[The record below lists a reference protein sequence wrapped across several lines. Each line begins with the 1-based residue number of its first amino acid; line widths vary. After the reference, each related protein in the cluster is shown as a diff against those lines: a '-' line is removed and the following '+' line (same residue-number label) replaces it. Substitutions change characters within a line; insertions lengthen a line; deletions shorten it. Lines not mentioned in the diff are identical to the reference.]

1 MDVSRI
7 LLAAAVL
14 GSPVWANADPIT
26 YEVDLAIGEGTVL
39 GTVTTNGVEGEV
51 SAADITAF
59 DLVIFDG
66 IDSFVLN
73 ESIGIANFGGD
84 TTSMLIA
91 SQTSLT
97 FNFDG
102 ADGWFTFENA
112 FVPGESYRFVGWFQD
127 PGVISIRHQG
137 ITDGHDD
144 VDIAVFGQEGVYE
157 IGAVASVPE
166 PGTLA
171 LLGIGLFGMGAARR
185 RKTT

>member
-14 GSPVWANADPIT
+14 GSPLWANADPIT
-26 YEVDLAIGEGTVL
+26 YQVDLAIGEGTVL

-59 DLVIFDG
+59 DLVIYDG

-73 ESIGIANFGGD
+73 ESIGLANFGGD

-91 SQTSLT
+91 SPTSLT

-102 ADGWFTFENA
+102 ADGWFTFENI
-112 FVPGESYRFVGWFQD
+112 FVPDESYRFVGWFQN
-127 PGVISIRHQG
+127 PGVISIRHQNV
-137 ITDGHDD
+137 TDGHDD
-144 VDIAVFGQEGVYE
+144 IDIAVFGQEGLYE
-157 IGAVASVPE
+157 IGTVASVPE

-171 LLGIGLFGMGAARR
+171 LFGIGLVGMGLARR
-185 RKTT
+185 RKV

>member
-7 LLAAAVL
+7 LLAAAIL
-14 GSPVWANADPIT
+14 ASPVWANADPIT
-26 YEVDLAIGEGTVL
+26 YQVDLAIGEGTVL

-59 DLVIFDG
+59 DLVVYDG
-66 IDSFVLN
+66 IDSFMLN
-73 ESIGIANFGGD
+73 ESIGFANFGGD

-112 FVPGESYRFVGWFQD
+112 FVPDESYRFLGWFQD

-137 ITDGHDD
+137 IIGGHDD
-144 VDIAVFGQEGVYE
+144 VDIAVFGQEGFYE
-157 IGAVASVPE
+157 IGTVASVPE

-171 LLGIGLFGMGAARR
+171 LFGVGLFGLGILRAM
-185 RKTT
+185 KTA